1 VIVTERTLQGRVAVV
16 AGASRGIG
24 MGIAVELGA
33 AGAMVYALG
42 RTLEPG
48 TGGAPG
54 SLVETVRLIESLGG
68 EALAVSCDCTN
79 ENDVAAVLRRVR
91 GDRDRLDVLVNSV
104 FSAHSFRASIG
115 KRFWETPISL
125 WNDIVDLGA
134 RSAYLASVLAAPLL
148 IATARR
154 EGRPTLVLNV
164 TGRAAL
170 AYRYNVAYGVGKAAT
185 EKMTRDMAF
194 DLRDHN
200 VAAVSIWPNGAAI
213 DPKRPETP
221 RYSGRVSARLLADAD
236 LMAKSG
242 RHFWSADLGQE
253 YGITDE
259 FGHRHSAPALTDDF
273 VTARTG

>member
-1 VIVTERTLQGRVAVV
+1 MNERPLEGRVAVV

-48 TGGAPG
+48 TGGAAG
-54 SLVETVRLIESLGG
+54 SLVETVRLIEDLGG
-68 EALAVSCDCTN
+68 KALAIRCDCTD
-79 ENDVAAVLRRVR
+79 EGEVATVLQRVR
-91 GDRDRLDVLVNSV
+91 GDRNRLDVLVNSV
-104 FSAHSFRASIG
+104 FAAHSFRASIG
-115 KRFWETPISL
+115 KRFWETPVSL

-148 IATARR
+148 METARR
-154 EGRPTLVLNV
+154 EGRPTLLLNV

-170 AYRYNVAYGVGKAAT
+170 AYRYNVAYGVGKAAG
-185 EKMTRDMAF
+185 EKMTRDMAI
-194 DLRDHN
+194 DLKDNN

-213 DPKRPETP
+213 DPSRPETP
-221 RYSGRVSARLLADAD
+221 RYSGRASARLLADPN
-236 LMAKSG
+236 LMAKTG
-242 RHFWSADLGQE
+242 QHFWSADLGQE

-259 FGHRHSAPALTDDF
+259 FGHRHSAPPLMDF
-273 VTARTG
+273 VPAKAG